1 MQENLTQ
8 LGEKIM
14 SEDYVRFKTNIE
26 WYNASNIIYL
36 TTLECFKG
44 FLVKINEDK
53 TVAEHVISEEFAK
66 EINATIKERLDG
78 EPKEI
83 RNFSFDGEEP
93 RTVYNVPLP
102 KGTVSAC
109 IASSLEHMIA
119 RWQTIQEDPLS
130 DDDEAQWFD
139 TASKIV
145 PLLWD

>member
-1 MQENLTQ
+1 
-8 LGEKIM
+8 M

-53 TVAEHVISEEFAK
+53 TNAYPVMSEEFAK

-83 RNFSFDGEEP
+83 PGFSFDGEEP
-93 RTVYNVPLP
+93 RTVYTVPLS